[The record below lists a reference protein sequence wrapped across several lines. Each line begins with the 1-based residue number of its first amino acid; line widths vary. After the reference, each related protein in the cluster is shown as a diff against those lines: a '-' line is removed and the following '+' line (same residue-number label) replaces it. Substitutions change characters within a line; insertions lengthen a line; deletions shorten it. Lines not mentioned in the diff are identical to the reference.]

1 MSFFPCCFTHK
12 LLRRFVSALQVQ
24 GTNKNKQQTAHLIG
38 LQLLATTKLIE
49 PRRFGQS
56 PPRLFIHVDGLFINQ
71 PYASI
76 VSKVVQK
83 KCQQQQQQQPRNQ
96 AAPKTYNLIS
106 RQDIIIIP

>member
-12 LLRRFVSALQVQ
+12 LLRRFAR
-24 GTNKNKQQTAHLIG
+24 NKQLTVIG

-106 RQDIIIIP
+106 RKDIIIIP